1 MDPIQEL
8 RTWIQTER
16 KRLLSIPPTQAE
28 GKALLEQNTI
38 FVDTALQRLYAEAEA
53 RAKASHGSDYEPGR
67 TEVAIAATGGYG
79 RRELSPFSDV
89 DIAFIPSEEDHPYVD
104 ALIRE
109 AFQLVVDLLIDSTDL
124 SVGYA
129 FRPISDVPGLDH
141 KTKTAILDSRLV
153 AGDPELV
160 TALRKELLH
169 HLDPVAFLQE
179 HRLERGK
186 RDIRRLHTLE
196 PDLKNGPG
204 GLRDLH
210 SIRWLAKVIYHIQSE
225 DVLSDLERRGL
236 LSSVEQQE
244 ISEAQEAL
252 WRMRN
257 ALHLYARKK
266 SDVLSVSFHRPL
278 AEALGFKT
286 QRGNGIQGLMEMY
299 YYHAEQI
306 HQCAQRINEQLLQG
320 PFPLGESFVLT
331 DGRIH
336 AVAANIFDEKPS
348 RLIGAFEQSQR
359 YGLDMGPQLIHLIEH
374 RTSLM
379 EDDKQREDPDAAQ
392 AFLSILR
399 GVGDAAAT
407 LRSMNDRGLLGR
419 YLPEFD
425 RLMRHVPRDPSH
437 QYTVGEHTLR
447 VVERL
452 SELAQPG
459 VSKPPQFAEA
469 MASLEIPEVLLLSAL
484 LHDAGKVEPGE
495 NHSET
500 GAQLARSVGRRLR
513 LREDQLQTLEALV
526 RHHLLLMRTA
536 RLRDLNLP
544 ITIQKVADAVG
555 TPEILKMLYLL
566 SYADTRSVGE
576 GTWTASDARLLDE
589 LYIKVNQIFA
599 AASQQEDQ
607 AARADQKRE
616 WVRRELACADIR
628 QEALRRHCQA
638 LPASYILNTP
648 LGTIATHIALLDQ
661 LRVVD
666 PVTDFYNGPGEDF
679 TELTICTHDDPEPG
693 LLSKIAGVLFA
704 GGADVHAAHVYTLEG
719 DDPIVLDTLWISA
732 NGRQISS
739 ARTKRLTDNLSEVL
753 SGRSSVE
760 TLITRARKVVPCH
773 VEAHVELRNDLSEDH
788 TVVHVVA
795 DDTPGLLYRMTT
807 ILSRNRL
814 EIHSAKIATWGGK
827 AEDVY
832 YVTRADGT
840 KVPDSDLLML
850 ERTLAKDLLESG

>member
-1 MDPIQEL
+1 MDPIHEL

-16 KRLLSIPPTQAE
+16 KRLVSLRPEQLE
-28 GKALLEQNTI
+28 GKALLEQNTVFI
-38 FVDTALQRLYAEAEA
+38 DTALQRCYAEAER
-53 RAKASHGSDYEPGR
+53 RAKASHGASYEPGR

-79 RRELSPFSDV
+79 RRELSPFSDI

-104 ALIRE
+104 AVIRE
-109 AFQLVVDLLIDSTDL
+109 AFQLVVDLLIDNTDL
-124 SVGYA
+124 NVGYA

-141 KTKTAILDSRLV
+141 KTKTAILDSRPV
-153 AGDPELV
+153 AGDSKMV
-160 TALRKELLH
+160 VALRSALLH

-179 HRLERGK
+179 
-186 RDIRRLHTLE
+186 RRLAQGKGNARDLHVLA

-204 GLRDLH
+204 GLRDIH
-210 SIRWLAKVIYHIQSE
+210 SACWLAKVIYHVQSE
-225 DVLSDLERRGL
+225 DVLPDLERRGL
-236 LSSVEQQE
+236 ISPVERQE
-244 ISEAQEAL
+244 ITEAREIL

-257 ALHLYARKK
+257 ALHLSAHKK
-266 SDVLSVSFHRPL
+266 NDVLSAPFRRPL
-278 AEALGFKT
+278 ADAFGFKT
-286 QRGNGIQGLMEMY
+286 EHSDGVQELMDLY
-299 YYHAEQI
+299 YRHAERVRR
-306 HQCAQRINEQLLQG
+306 CARRLNDQLLQG
-320 PFPLGESFVLT
+320 PFPLGEGFVLT

-348 RLIGAFEQSQR
+348 RLIGGFEQSQR
-359 YGLDMGPQLIHLIEH
+359 YGLDMEHQLIGLIEA
-374 RTSLM
+374 RAPLM
-379 EDDKQREDPDAAQ
+379 EDDEQREDPNAAE

-399 GVGDAAAT
+399 GVADADAA
-407 LRSMNDRGLLGR
+407 LRSMNDLGLLGR
-419 YLPEFD
+419 YLPEFG
-425 RLMRHVPRDPSH
+425 RLMHHVPRDPSH
-437 QYTVGEHTLR
+437 QYTVGEHALR

-459 VSKPPQFAEA
+459 VDKPPQFAEA
-469 MASLEIPEVLLLSAL
+469 MATLEAPEVLLLSAL
-484 LHDAGKVEPGE
+484 LHDAGKIEPGE

-500 GAQLARSVGRRLR
+500 GARLARSVGRRLR
-513 LREDQLQTLEALV
+513 LREDQLQTVETLV

-536 RLRDLNLP
+536 RLRDLNLS
-544 ITIQKVADAVG
+544 ITIQNVADVVG
-555 TPEILKMLYLL
+555 TPGILKMLYLL

-576 GTWTASDARLLDE
+576 RTWTASDARLLDD
-589 LYIKVNQIFA
+589 LYIKTNQIFA

-607 AARADQKRE
+607 AARVDQERE
-616 WVRRELACADIR
+616 RVRRELAYTDIP
-628 QEALRRHCQA
+628 QDALRRHCQA

-693 LLSKIAGVLFA
+693 LLSKIAGALFA

-732 NGRQISS
+732 NGRQIQPSR
-739 ARTKRLTDNLSEVL
+739 AKRLGDNLSEVL

-760 TLITRARKVVPCH
+760 ALIARARKTVPIH
-773 VEAHVELRNDLSEDH
+773 IQARIGLRNNLSEDH

-795 DDTPGLLYRMTT
+795 DDTPGLLYLMTT
-807 ILSRNRL
+807 MLSRNRL
-814 EIHSAKIATWGGK
+814 EIHTAKIAAWGGN

-840 KVPDSDLLML
+840 KVPEGDLPVL
-850 ERTLAKDLLESG
+850 ERTLTKNLLEFE